1 MKEIVLI
8 GGGGLA
14 RILLDLI
21 RTLSEYEIVGILD
34 SQLKVGQV
42 IQGVSV
48 LGSDDLLAKLY
59 ADNVKNACVAVGSIK
74 AGNRRKMLY
83 EKARRI
89 GFTMPSLIHPQAII
103 SKNTEIQDGV
113 CIMAGTIIQTGS
125 SIGENVL
132 IYSGAIV
139 EHDCQ
144 IERNSHI
151 CPGAILAGGCIIG
164 KNSFIGAGATVIQ
177 GIKTGSDVTVGA
189 GSVVISDVPDGVTV
203 KGVPAK

>member
-1 MKEIVLI
+1 MKKIVLI

-21 RTLSEYEIVGILD
+21 RSFTEYEIVGILD

-42 IQGVSV
+42 IEGVSV
-48 LGSDDLLAKLY
+48 LGSDDLLSKLY

-74 AGNRRKMLY
+74 ADNRRKMLY
-83 EKARRI
+83 EKARHI
-89 GFTMPSLIHPQAII
+89 GFAMPTLIHSQAII
-103 SKNTEIQDGV
+103 SKNSRISEGV
-113 CIMAGTIIQTGS
+113 QILAGSIIQTGS

-132 IYSGAIV
+132 IYSGTIV

-144 IERNSHI
+144 LERNSHI
-151 CPGAILAGGCIIG
+151 CPGAILSGGCIIG
-164 KNSFIGAGATVIQ
+164 ENSYIGAGATVIQ
-177 GIKTGSDVTVGA
+177 GIKIGSNVTVGA